1 MLDSGEWF
9 LPSTAR
15 RLLTT
20 DKKEDIM
27 SRRLGWVRVLVAVLL
42 LVLCTA
48 FAVAVRAG
56 EIRGASVAAQRDGS
70 LAPVTGEAAGQ
81 TQLHQTTGGMLAS
94 LPLYFIENHGQLDP
108 QVDYYVQ
115 GNHKTLYFTPQGVT
129 FALHGAGNPQGGELS
144 NEFPRVPSARWAVKL
159 EFVGAN
165 PHVQP
170 AGVDETGALISYF
183 KGRREEWVTGARA
196 YSGVVYRDLW
206 PGIDLEYYGLV
217 NKLKYQF
224 VVRPGADSS
233 QIRLAYSGATEVA
246 VDQSGGLQVSTP
258 LGGFED
264 GAPYAYQ
271 QDEGGEKAEV
281 QVSYE
286 LEETLG
292 ASETPS
298 VYYSFR
304 LGDYDPSRPLIL
316 DPTVL
321 NYCGY
326 LGGLRDEVAQGI
338 AVDSSG
344 HAYITGFTLSDQTSF
359 PVTVGPD
366 QEHNGDED
374 AFVAKVRA
382 DGSGLVYCG
391 YIGGSEYDNSFGIAV
406 DSSGHA
412 YIAGMTRSDET
423 QGFPATVGPHLV
435 HSGERDVFVAK
446 VKADGTDLL
455 YCGYIGGSG
464 LESVGGI
471 AVDSSG
477 SAYLAGST
485 NSAPGDGFPVLVG
498 PDLTYGGTGDAFVA
512 KVEADG
518 SGLVY
523 CGYIGGSE
531 YDAGLGIAVDGLGS
545 AHAVGRT
552 NSNPAGGFPVAV
564 GPDLTHNGAEDGF
577 VAKVQADGTGLDH
590 CGYIGGSSYDSC
602 WAVALDS
609 SGNAY
614 VSGSTRSDE
623 LSFPAT
629 VGPDVTY
636 NGGEFLD
643 AFVAKVHAGGT
654 VLDYCGYIGGSEEEI
669 GQAIAVDGEG
679 RAYVTGLTHSDEAT
693 FPVRDGPDLSYNGDR
708 DAYVARVRA
717 DGGALD
723 YCGYIGGLSSEEG
736 EGIAVDGAGN
746 AYVAGSTSSSEAEGF
761 PVAIGPDLS
770 YGGPR
775 DGFVARVGENRA
787 PTLGV
792 VMPAS
797 GSSKTGVTVYFTT
810 TWKDADGREDLK
822 QCYFHIGA
830 SPSLVNNVTLM
841 YNARKNKL
849 WLLDDT
855 GTTWT
860 GGFAPGSANILEN
873 SQAKVYCVTS
883 RVHGEGDTLAVTW
896 AIEFDKAYTGD
907 KKTGL
912 KCKDAHKAKAKGKWK
927 GTWLIE

>member
-1 MLDSGEWF
+1 
-9 LPSTAR
+9 
-15 RLLTT
+15 
-20 DKKEDIM
+20 
-27 SRRLGWVRVLVAVLL
+27 VLL

-170 AGVDETGALISYF
+170 AGVDETGALISHF

-224 VVRPGADSS
+224 VVHPGADPSH
-233 QIRLAYSGATEVA
+233 IRLAYRGATEVT
-246 VDQSGGLQVSTP
+246 VDEGGRMQVTTP

-271 QDEGGEKAEV
+271 QDEGGENAEV
-281 QVSYE
+281 DVSYE
-286 LEETLG
+286 FL
-292 ASETPS
+292 PS
-298 VYYSFR
+298 SHEQYLYGFR
-304 LGDYDPSRPLIL
+304 LGNYDSTKPLIL

-326 LGGLRDEVAQGI
+326 LGGLGDEYATGI
-338 AVDSSG
+338 AVDGSG
-344 HAYITGFTLSDQTSF
+344 NAYVTGYSGSDHTSF
-359 PVTVGPD
+359 PVTIGPD
-366 QEHNGDED
+366 QTHNGEAD

-391 YIGGSEYDNSFGIAV
+391 YIGGSAWDEGHGIAV

-412 YIAGMTRSDET
+412 YIAGRTSSAET
-423 QGFPATVGPHLV
+423 QGFPAAIGPDVV
-435 HSGERDVFVAK
+435 HNGGRDAFVAK
-446 VKADGTDLL
+446 VRVDGTDLV

-464 LESVGGI
+464 VDSASAI

-477 SAYLAGST
+477 CAYVAGDTYSG
-485 NSAPGDGFPVLVG
+485 SDEGFPVLVG
-498 PDLTYGGTGDAFVA
+498 PGLTYADSSDAFVA

-531 YDAGLGIAVDGLGS
+531 YDSANGIAVDSSGS
-545 AHAVGRT
+545 AHVAGAT
-552 NSNPAGGFPVAV
+552 ESNPGAGFPVAV
-564 GPDLTHNGAEDGF
+564 GPDVTHNGAGDGF
-577 VAKVQADGTGLDH
+577 VAKVQADGTGLDY
-590 CGYIGGSSYDSC
+590 CGYIGGDSNDTC
-602 WAVALDS
+602 KGIALDS

-614 VSGSTRSDE
+614 IVGNAWSDE
-623 LSFPAT
+623 VTFPVT

-636 NGGEFLD
+636 NGGERGD
-643 AFVAKVHAGGT
+643 AYVAKVRAGGT
-654 VLDYCGYIGGSEEEI
+654 GLDYCGYIGGTQTDD
-669 GQAIAVDGEG
+669 GYAIAVDAEG
-679 RAYVTGLTHSDEAT
+679 RAHVAGSTHSSEGQG
-693 FPVRDGPDLSYNGDR
+693 FPVVDGPDLTHAAGAT
-708 DAYVARVRA
+708 DAFVARVA
-717 DGGALD
+717 SGGTHLD
-723 YCGYIGGLSSEEG
+723 YCGYIGGAGG
-736 EGIAVDGAGN
+736 ESCLGIALDGESN
-746 AYVAGSTSSSEAEGF
+746 AYVAGWTTSNEAVGF
-761 PVAIGPDLS
+761 PVTMGPDLT
-770 YGGPR
+770 YNGGTR

-792 VMPAS
+792 VMPDS

-849 WLLDDT
+849 WLLDDS

-860 GGFAPGSANILEN
+860 GGFAPGSTKVLEN
-873 SQAKVYCVTS
+873 SQAKVYCVFTS
-883 RVHGEGDTLAVTW
+883 VHGEGDTMAVSW
-896 AIEFDKAYTGD
+896 AIEFQKAYTGA

-927 GTWLIE
+927 GTWLIY